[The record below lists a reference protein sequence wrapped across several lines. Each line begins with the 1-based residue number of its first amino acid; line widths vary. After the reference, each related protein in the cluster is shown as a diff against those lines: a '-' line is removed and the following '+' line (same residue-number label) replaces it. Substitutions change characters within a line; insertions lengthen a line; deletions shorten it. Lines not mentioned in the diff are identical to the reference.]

1 MADIRLEVP
10 AENSV
15 LEVLYDGS
23 ELHQQ
28 PPSMSEHLTQL
39 ARKIDFATDGEE
51 IKEEK
56 KEEEEEEEKQP
67 FQQPHW
73 PLEEVRNKIRQALT
87 EVSVLHDLL
96 AVVKP
101 KPPQYMVLD
110 PVQADPPEPKAY
122 IQFLSLKKS
131 LQAAGTILLNGA
143 ERLRTSQAEMGRPG
157 RVVGQDFHIELLR
170 LRQNWRL
177 KKVGS
182 TILGD
187 LSYRSAGSMY
197 RHSGIFEVS
206 KADDGPGGP
215 GILSI
220 GSGGASP
227 VAPQLGPR
235 AIQSSLRVTVPT
247 ELTGSAY
254 IFVCIKKD
262 EEDIC
267 SAQLTSSDFVSGET
281 HWQQKLEKAQNVLF
295 CKELFSQLARE
306 AVKLTPSIP
315 HLVVGNQITATI
327 FPGIHLL
334 VGLCHSDGKNGQKG
348 GSGVLVPGNSGT
360 GGVVVGGNNHGS
372 TTNMAPTSVMAG
384 ASMAGA
390 PGVGL
395 GGLGPSKYKHEHDLE
410 HSLHQL
416 LHRVYHHSFQ
426 HPLPHPV
433 YAYMG
438 MSKRRRAAGPEGMD
452 KTQLVNM
459 MKEQTLLEQIIRQVQ
474 HNFLRL
480 RTMYV
485 IDQLAAEF
493 KDPLIVSHWNA
504 FNSPTRSCVKINI
517 ATQGYDSVLRTKL
530 VIHISERSLKCICRD
545 GKIMTMSFEPQELRN
560 LILCQISQ
568 HNMAALQCLARYTG
582 WTVLSSEQNVGT
594 GAIEPLGN
602 ASTVML
608 ASPSGN
614 KVIGVHSGPH
624 QRVSVMVSSSPRPDF
639 YPSTVVSGQRWENL
653 GASWQ
658 EVRHD
663 RMEGRNFLN
672 KMELLMAALTA

>member
-10 AENSV
+10 AENAV
-15 LEVLYDGS
+15 LEVLYDGT
-23 ELHQQ
+23 ELYQQ
-28 PPSMSEHLTQL
+28 PPSMSENLTQL
-39 ARKIDFATDGEE
+39 ARKIDFATDGEDGATE
-51 IKEEK
+51 DK

-73 PLEEVRNKIRQALT
+73 NLEGVRNKVRQALT
-87 EVSVLHDLL
+87 EMCVLHDLL
-96 AVVKP
+96 VIVKQ

-110 PVQADPPEPKAY
+110 PVLTDAPEPKSY
-122 IQFLSLKKS
+122 MQFLALKKS
-131 LQAAGTILLNGA
+131 LQSAASILINGA
-143 ERLRTSQAEMGRPG
+143 DRLRASQAELGRPN
-157 RVVGQDFHIELLR
+157 RSVLDFHIELLK

-177 KKVGS
+177 RKVANN
-182 TILGD
+182 IIGD
-187 LSYRSAGSMY
+187 LSYRSAGSTFK
-197 RHSGIFEVS
+197 HTGIFEVT
-206 KADDGPGGP
+206 KADE
-215 GILSI
+215 
-220 GSGGASP
+220 GSSPSSALTPGGASP
-227 VAPQLGPR
+227 MSPVASRGTPT
-235 AIQSSLRVTVPT
+235 SSLRVTVPA
-247 ELTGSAY
+247 ELEGSAF

-267 SAQLTSSDFVSGET
+267 SAQLHSNECVSIGET
-281 HWQQKLEKAQNVLF
+281 PWQQKLENAQNVLF

-334 VGLCHSDGKNGQKG
+334 VGLCHSDGKGNRNKASNQIQAGSSNAVVG
-348 GSGVLVPGNSGT
+348 GSGTGILGPGTVN
-360 GGVVVGGNNHGS
+360 
-372 TTNMAPTSVMAG
+372 
-384 ASMAGA
+384 
-390 PGVGL
+390 
-395 GGLGPSKYKHEHDLE
+395 GLGPSKYKHEHDLE

-416 LHRVYHHSFQ
+416 LHRVYHQSFQ

-433 YAYMG
+433 YAPMG
-438 MSKRRRAAGPEGMD
+438 MSKRRRAAGPEGMERNQIIQM
-452 KTQLVNM
+452 T
-459 MKEQTLLEQIIRQVQ
+459 KEKTLLEQIIRQVQ

-504 FNSPTRSCVKINI
+504 FNSPTQSCVKINI
-517 ATQGYDSVLRTKL
+517 VTQGYDSVLRTKL
-530 VIHISERSLKCICRD
+530 VIHIYERTLKCICRD

-560 LILCQISQ
+560 LIFCQISQ
-568 HNMAALQCLARYTG
+568 HNMAAVQGLAKYNG
-582 WTVLSSEQNVGT
+582 WTVLSSEQNIGT

-602 ASTVML
+602 ASTVIL

-624 QRVSVMVSSSPRPDF
+624 QRISLYVSSSPRPDF
-639 YPSTVVSGQRWENL
+639 YPSTVVNEQRWEHL
-653 GASWQ
+653 GTAWQ

>member
-10 AENSV
+10 PENSV
-15 LEVLYDGS
+15 AEVLYDGT
-23 ELHQQ
+23 ELYQQ
-28 PPSMSEHLTQL
+28 PPSMSEKLTQL

-51 IKEEK
+51 VANEEK

-73 PLEEVRNKIRQALT
+73 NLEGVRNKVRQALT

-96 AVVKP
+96 VTVKQ
-101 KPPQYMVLD
+101 KPAEYMVLD
-110 PVQADPPEPKAY
+110 PVQAEAPEPKSY
-122 IQFLSLKKS
+122 IQFLALKKS
-131 LQAAGTILLNGA
+131 LQSAASTLLNGA
-143 ERLRTSQAEMGRPG
+143 ERLRSSQAELSKPNRT
-157 RVVGQDFHIELLR
+157 VLDFHIELLK

-177 KKVGS
+177 RKAANN
-182 TILGD
+182 IIGD
-187 LSYRSAGSMY
+187 LSYRSAGSTFK
-197 RHSGIFEVS
+197 HTGIFEVS
-206 KADDGPGGP
+206 KAEEGAGPSAVATPGGTSP
-215 GILSI
+215 M
-220 GSGGASP
+220 SP
-227 VAPQLGPR
+227 VANRG
-235 AIQSSLRVTVPT
+235 IQTSSLRVTVPA
-247 ELTGSAY
+247 ELEGSAY

-267 SAQLTSSDFVSGET
+267 STQLHSSDYVSVDT
-281 HWQQKLEKAQNVLF
+281 PWQQKLEKAQNVLF

-334 VGLCHSDGKNGQKG
+334 VGLCHSDGKGSRNKANSQVQAVGSSTAVGG
-348 GSGVLVPGNSGT
+348 GSTGTVSSGA
-360 GGVVVGGNNHGS
+360 VN
-372 TTNMAPTSVMAG
+372 
-384 ASMAGA
+384 
-390 PGVGL
+390 
-395 GGLGPSKYKHEHDLE
+395 GLGPSKYKHEHDLE

-433 YAYMG
+433 YAPMG
-438 MSKRRRAAGPEGMD
+438 MSKRRRAAGPEGMERNQIIQM
-452 KTQLVNM
+452 T
-459 MKEQTLLEQIIRQVQ
+459 KEKTLLEQIIRQVQ

-504 FNSPTRSCVKINI
+504 FNSPTQSCVKINI
-517 ATQGYDSVLRTKL
+517 VTQGYDSVLRTKL
-530 VIHISERSLKCICRD
+530 VIHIYERTLKCICRD

-560 LILCQISQ
+560 LIFCQISQ
-568 HNMAALQCLARYTG
+568 HNMAAVQGLAKYNG
-582 WTVLSSEQNVGT
+582 WTVLSSEQNIGT

-602 ASTVML
+602 ASTVIL

-624 QRVSVMVSSSPRPDF
+624 QRISLYVSSSPRPDF
-639 YPSTVVSGQRWENL
+639 YPSTVVNEQRWEHL
-653 GASWQ
+653 GATWQ

>member
-1 MADIRLEVP
+1 MIVYVRPALPRLPAMADLRLEVP
-10 AENSV
+10 AENAV
-15 LEVLYDGS
+15 LEVLYDGT
-23 ELHQQ
+23 ELYQQ
-28 PPSMSEHLTQL
+28 PPSMSENLTQL
-39 ARKIDFATDGEE
+39 AKKIDFATDGEE
-51 IKEEK
+51 MSTEE

-73 PLEEVRNKIRQALT
+73 PLEEVRNKIRQSLT

-96 AVVKP
+96 MIVKQ

-110 PVQADPPEPKAY
+110 PVQAEAPEPRAY

-131 LQAAGTILLNGA
+131 LQSASSILLTGA
-143 ERLRTSQAEMGRPG
+143 ERLRASQAEMGRTNRP
-157 RVVGQDFHIELLR
+157 VQDFHIELLR

-177 KKVGS
+177 KKVGNN
-182 TILGD
+182 IIGD
-187 LSYRSAGSMY
+187 LSYRSAGSMF
-197 RHSGIFEVS
+197 RHTGIFEVS
-206 KADDGPGGP
+206 KADEASGPNALVGV
-215 GILSI
+215 
-220 GSGGASP
+220 SGGTSP
-227 VAPQLGPR
+227 IATITTRGP
-235 AIQSSLRVTVPT
+235 QSSLRVTVPT

-267 SAQLTSSDFVSGET
+267 SAQLTSSDFVVGDT
-281 HWQQKLEKAQNVLF
+281 PWQQKLEKAQNVLF

-334 VGLCHSDGKNGQKG
+334 VGLCHSDGKNAGHKG
-348 GSGVLVPGNSGT
+348 GVGEGFVAAGVTGT
-360 GGVVVGGNNHGS
+360 GAGGGVGGSTMASS
-372 TTNMAPTSVMAG
+372 TTG
-384 ASMAGA
+384 
-390 PGVGL
+390 
-395 GGLGPSKYKHEHDLE
+395 GGLMGASKYKHEHDLE

-416 LHRVYHHSFQ
+416 LHRVYHSSFQ

-438 MSKRRRAAGPEGMD
+438 MSKGRRAAGPEGTD
-452 KTQLVNM
+452 RTQLMNM
-459 MKEQTLLEQIIRQVQ
+459 MREQTLLEQIIRQVQ

-504 FNSPTRSCVKINI
+504 FNSPTQSCVKINI
-517 ATQGYDSVLRTKL
+517 VTQGYDTALRTKL
-530 VIHISERSLKCICRD
+530 VIHIFERTLKCICRD

-568 HNMAALQCLARYTG
+568 HNMAALQGLAKYTG
-582 WTVLSSEQNVGT
+582 WTVLSSEQNIGT
-594 GAIEPLGN
+594 GTIEPLGN

-624 QRVSVMVSSSPRPDF
+624 QRVSVFVSSSPRPDF
-639 YPSTVVSGQRWENL
+639 YPSTVVSEQRWEHL
-653 GASWQ
+653 GSVWQ

-672 KMELLMAALTA
+672 KMELLMSALTA

>member
-1 MADIRLEVP
+1 
-10 AENSV
+10 
-15 LEVLYDGS
+15 
-23 ELHQQ
+23 
-28 PPSMSEHLTQL
+28 MSENLTQL

-51 IKEEK
+51 VTTEEK

-73 PLEEVRNKIRQALT
+73 PLEDVRNKIRQAFT
-87 EVSVLHDLL
+87 EMSVLHDLL
-96 AVVKP
+96 VIVKQ
-101 KPPQYMVLD
+101 KPPVYMVLD
-110 PVQADPPEPKAY
+110 PVQAEPLEQKNY
-122 IQFLSLKKS
+122 IQFLALKKS
-131 LQAAGTILLNGA
+131 LQSAATILLNGA
-143 ERLRTSQAEMGRPG
+143 ERLRTSQAEMGRPN
-157 RVVGQDFHIELLR
+157 RAVQDFHIELLR

-177 KKVGS
+177 KKIGNN
-182 TILGD
+182 IIGD
-187 LSYRSAGSMY
+187 LSYRSAGSMF
-197 RHSGIFEVS
+197 RHTGIFEVS
-206 KADDGPGGP
+206 KADEASGPNATVGPG
-215 GILSI
+215 
-220 GSGGASP
+220 AVSP
-227 VAPQLGPR
+227 VATVPARG
-235 AIQSSLRVTVPT
+235 IQSSLRVTVPT
-247 ELTGSAY
+247 ELMGSAY

-267 SAQLTSSDFVSGET
+267 SAQLTSSDFVAGDIP
-281 HWQQKLEKAQNVLF
+281 WQQKLEKAQNVLF
-295 CKELFSQLARE
+295 CKELFNQLARE

-334 VGLCHSDGKNGQKG
+334 VGLCHSDGKNNVRGKATAGQGPPVVGGQTSNVVGG
-348 GSGVLVPGNSGT
+348 GSGSGGLGPAT
-360 GGVVVGGNNHGS
+360 VGG
-372 TTNMAPTSVMAG
+372 P
-384 ASMAGA
+384 
-390 PGVGL
+390 
-395 GGLGPSKYKHEHDLE
+395 GPSKYKHEHDLE

-433 YAYMG
+433 YAPMG

-452 KTQLVNM
+452 KNQVISL

-504 FNSPTRSCVKINI
+504 FNSPTQSCVKINI
-517 ATQGYDSVLRTKL
+517 VTQGYDSVLRTKL
-530 VIHISERSLKCICRD
+530 VIHIFERTLKCICRD

-568 HNMAALQCLARYTG
+568 HNMAALQALAKYTG
-582 WTVLSSEQNVGT
+582 WTLLSSEQNIGT

-624 QRVSVMVSSSPRPDF
+624 QRVSVYVSSSPRPDF
-639 YPSTVVSGQRWENL
+639 YPSTVVMEQRWEHL
-653 GASWQ
+653 GSNWQ
-658 EVRHD
+658 EVRLD

>member
-15 LEVLYDGS
+15 LEVLYDGT
-23 ELHQQ
+23 ELYQQ
-28 PPSMSEHLTQL
+28 PPSMSENLTQL

-51 IKEEK
+51 VTCEEK

-73 PLEEVRNKIRQALT
+73 PLEDIRNKIRQSLT
-87 EVSVLHDLL
+87 EMSVLHDLL
-96 AVVKP
+96 VIVKQ
-101 KPPQYMVLD
+101 KPLQYMVLD
-110 PVQADPPEPKAY
+110 PVQAEAPEQKTY
-122 IQFLSLKKS
+122 IQFLARKKS
-131 LQAAGTILLNGA
+131 LQSAATILLNGA
-143 ERLRTSQAEMGRPG
+143 ERLRTSQAEMGRPN
-157 RVVGQDFHIELLR
+157 RAVQDFHIELLR

-177 KKVGS
+177 KKVGN
-182 TILGD
+182 TIIGD
-187 LSYRSAGSMY
+187 LSYRSAGSMF
-197 RHSGIFEVS
+197 RHTGIFEVS
-206 KADDGPGGP
+206 KADEISGP
-215 GILSI
+215 SSVV

-227 VAPQLGPR
+227 MSSLPARGL
-235 AIQSSLRVTVPT
+235 QSSLRVTVPT
-247 ELTGSAY
+247 ELMGSAY

-267 SAQLTSSDFVSGET
+267 SAQLTSNDFVSGDT
-281 HWQQKLEKAQNVLF
+281 PWQQKLEKAQNVLF

-334 VGLCHSDGKNGQKG
+334 VGLCHSDGKNNVRNKNNTGQG
-348 GSGVLVPGNSGT
+348 PQGACGPGSNVVGTT
-360 GGVVVGGNNHGS
+360 GGGIGPGTVGG
-372 TTNMAPTSVMAG
+372 P
-384 ASMAGA
+384 
-390 PGVGL
+390 
-395 GGLGPSKYKHEHDLE
+395 GPSKYKHEHDLE

-433 YAYMG
+433 YAPMG

-452 KTQLVNM
+452 RNQMLRLL
-459 MKEQTLLEQIIRQVQ
+459 KEQTLLEQIIRQVQ

-504 FNSPTRSCVKINI
+504 FNSPTQSCVKINI
-517 ATQGYDSVLRTKL
+517 VTQGYDTVLRTRL
-530 VIHISERSLKCICRD
+530 VIHIFERTLKCICRD

-568 HNMAALQCLARYTG
+568 HNMATLQGLAKYTG
-582 WTVLSSEQNVGT
+582 WTVLSSEQNIGT

-608 ASPSGN
+608 ASSSGN
-614 KVIGVHSGPH
+614 RVIGVHSGPH
-624 QRVSVMVSSSPRPDF
+624 QRVSVFVSSSPRPDF
-639 YPSTVVSGQRWENL
+639 YPSTVVTEQRWEHL
-653 GASWQ
+653 GSNWQ
-658 EVRHD
+658 EVRLD

>member
-15 LEVLYDGS
+15 LEVLYDGT
-23 ELHQQ
+23 ELYQE
-28 PPSMSEHLTQL
+28 PPSMSENLTQL
-39 ARKIDFATDGEE
+39 ARKIDFATDGEDVAG
-51 IKEEK
+51 EEK

-73 PLEEVRNKIRQALT
+73 NLEGVRNKVRQALT
-87 EVSVLHDLL
+87 EMCVLHDLL
-96 AVVKP
+96 ITVKQ

-110 PVQADPPEPKAY
+110 PVQADAPEPKSY

-131 LQAAGTILLNGA
+131 LQSSAAILMNGA
-143 ERLRTSQAEMGRPG
+143 ERLRASQAEIGRPSRSG
-157 RVVGQDFHIELLR
+157 LDFHIELLK

-177 KKVGS
+177 RKAANN
-182 TILGD
+182 IIGD
-187 LSYRSAGSMY
+187 LSYRSAGSTFK
-197 RHSGIFEVS
+197 HTGIFEVT
-206 KADDGPGGP
+206 KADENSGPSSALTP
-215 GILSI
+215 
-220 GSGGASP
+220 GGASP
-227 VAPQLGPR
+227 MSPVTTIPPRIGPG
-235 AIQSSLRVTVPT
+235 SSLRVTVPA
-247 ELTGSAY
+247 ELEGSAY

-267 SAQLTSSDFVSGET
+267 SAQLNSSDYVSQENAP
-281 HWQQKLEKAQNVLF
+281 WQQKLEEAQNVLF

-334 VGLCHSDGKNGQKG
+334 VGLCHSDGKGRSKLAAQIQA
-348 GSGVLVPGNSGT
+348 GSAGT
-360 GGVVVGGNNHGS
+360 VVGGATG
-372 TTNMAPTSVMAG
+372 TVG
-384 ASMAGA
+384 
-390 PGVGL
+390 PGPVN
-395 GGLGPSKYKHEHDLE
+395 GLGPSKYKHEHDLE

-433 YAYMG
+433 YAPMG

-452 KTQLVNM
+452 RNQIIQMT
-459 MKEQTLLEQIIRQVQ
+459 KEKTLLEQIIGQVQ

-480 RTMYV
+480 RTMYI

-504 FNSPTRSCVKINI
+504 FNSPTQSCVKINI
-517 ATQGYDSVLRTKL
+517 VTQGYDSVLRTKL
-530 VIHISERSLKCICRD
+530 VIHIYERTLKCICRD

-560 LILCQISQ
+560 LIFCQISQ
-568 HNMAALQCLARYTG
+568 HNMAAVQGLAKYNG
-582 WTVLSSEQNVGT
+582 WTVLSSEQNIGT
-594 GAIEPLGN
+594 GAIEPFGN
-602 ASTVML
+602 ASTVIL

-624 QRVSVMVSSSPRPDF
+624 QRISLYVSSSPRPDF
-639 YPSTVVSGQRWENL
+639 YPSTVVNEQRWEHL
-653 GASWQ
+653 GAAWQ

>member
-15 LEVLYDGS
+15 LEVLYDGT
-23 ELHQQ
+23 ELYQQ
-28 PPSMSEHLTQL
+28 PPTMSENLTQL

-51 IKEEK
+51 VTTEEK

-73 PLEEVRNKIRQALT
+73 PLEEVRNKVRQALT
-87 EVSVLHDLL
+87 EMSVLHDLL
-96 AVVKP
+96 VIVKQ

-110 PVQADPPEPKAY
+110 PVHAEPPEQKNY
-122 IQFLSLKKS
+122 IQFLALKKS
-131 LQAAGTILLNGA
+131 LQSAATILLNGA
-143 ERLRTSQAEMGRPG
+143 ERLRTSQAEMGRPN
-157 RVVGQDFHIELLR
+157 RTVQDFHIELLR

-177 KKVGS
+177 KKVAK
-182 TILGD
+182 TIIGD
-187 LSYRSAGSMY
+187 LSYRSAGSMF
-197 RHSGIFEVS
+197 RHTGIFEVS
-206 KADDGPGGP
+206 KADEGAGPSAVVGT
-215 GILSI
+215 
-220 GSGGASP
+220 GSASP
-227 VAPQLGPR
+227 ISPLPSRGL
-235 AIQSSLRVTVPT
+235 QSSLRVTVPT
-247 ELTGSAY
+247 ELMGSAY

-267 SAQLTSSDFVSGET
+267 SAQLNNCDFVAGDT
-281 HWQQKLEKAQNVLF
+281 PWQQKLEKAQNVLF

-334 VGLCHSDGKNGQKG
+334 VGLCHSDGKNNVRGKPTTGQG
-348 GSGVLVPGNSGT
+348 PPGTCGPTSNMVGSGSGVSTGT
-360 GGVVVGGNNHGS
+360 VGGG
-372 TTNMAPTSVMAG
+372 PT
-384 ASMAGA
+384 
-390 PGVGL
+390 
-395 GGLGPSKYKHEHDLE
+395 PSKYKHEHDLE

-433 YAYMG
+433 YAPMG

-452 KTQLVNM
+452 KNQMISL
-459 MKEQTLLEQIIRQVQ
+459 MKDQTLLEQIIRQVQ

-504 FNSPTRSCVKINI
+504 FNSPTQSCVKINI
-517 ATQGYDSVLRTKL
+517 VTQGYDTVLRTKL
-530 VIHISERSLKCICRD
+530 VIHIFERTLKCICRD

-568 HNMAALQCLARYTG
+568 HNMAALQVLAKYTG
-582 WTVLSSEQNVGT
+582 WTLLSSEQNIGT

-624 QRVSVMVSSSPRPDF
+624 QRVSVYVSSSPRPDF
-639 YPSTVVSGQRWENL
+639 YPSTVVMEQRWEHL
-653 GASWQ
+653 GSNWQ
-658 EVRHD
+658 EVRLD

>member
-15 LEVLYDGS
+15 LEVLYDGM
-23 ELHQQ
+23 ELYQQ
-28 PPSMSEHLTQL
+28 PPTMSENLTQL
-39 ARKIDFATDGEE
+39 ARKIDFATDGEDVTT
-51 IKEEK
+51 EEK

-73 PLEEVRNKIRQALT
+73 PLEDVRNKIRQALT
-87 EVSVLHDLL
+87 EMSVLHDLL
-96 AVVKP
+96 VIVKQ

-110 PVQADPPEPKAY
+110 PVQAEAPEQKSY

-131 LQAAGTILLNGA
+131 LQSAATILLNGA
-143 ERLRTSQAEMGRPG
+143 ERLRTSQAEMGRPN
-157 RVVGQDFHIELLR
+157 RAVHDFHIELLR

-177 KKVGS
+177 KKFGNN
-182 TILGD
+182 IIGD
-187 LSYRSAGSMY
+187 LSYRSAGSMF
-197 RHSGIFEVS
+197 RQTGIFEVS
-206 KADDGPGGP
+206 KADEASGPSAVVGPGA
-215 GILSI
+215 
-220 GSGGASP
+220 ASP
-227 VAPQLGPR
+227 VSPIPARGL
-235 AIQSSLRVTVPT
+235 QSSLRVTVPT
-247 ELTGSAY
+247 ELMGSAY

-267 SAQLTSSDFVSGET
+267 SAQLTSNDFVAGDT
-281 HWQQKLEKAQNVLF
+281 PWQQKLEKAQNVLF

-306 AVKLTPSIP
+306 AVKLTPAIP

-334 VGLCHSDGKNGQKG
+334 VGLCHSDGKNNVRSKVTAGQG
-348 GSGVLVPGNSGT
+348 PN
-360 GGVVVGGNNHGS
+360 VVGGQNS
-372 TTNMAPTSVMAG
+372 TM
-384 ASMAGA
+384 
-390 PGVGL
+390 VGGGGG
-395 GGLGPSKYKHEHDLE
+395 GGLAPATVGGAGPSKYKHEHDLE

-433 YAYMG
+433 YAPMG

-452 KTQLVNM
+452 KNLM
-459 MKEQTLLEQIIRQVQ
+459 ISLMKEQTLLEQIIRQVQ

-504 FNSPTRSCVKINI
+504 FNSPTQSCVKINI
-517 ATQGYDSVLRTKL
+517 VTQGYDTVLRTKL
-530 VIHISERSLKCICRD
+530 VIHIFERTLKCICRD

-568 HNMAALQCLARYTG
+568 HNMAALQGLAKFTG
-582 WTVLSSEQNVGT
+582 WTLLSSEQNIGT

-624 QRVSVMVSSSPRPDF
+624 QRVSVYVSSSPRPDF
-639 YPSTVVSGQRWENL
+639 YPSTVVMEQRWEHL
-653 GASWQ
+653 GSNWQ
-658 EVRHD
+658 EVRLD